1 MHDLLSFMPRPRMK
15 TRPPSTDIQHVVNA
29 LVNDVQVLVAHD
41 RGVVLRVLAQFAHEE
56 RLRLPRAEQKEH
68 EQPR

>member
-15 TRPPSTDIQHVVNA
+15 IRPSNDTRQLVNQ
-29 LVNDVQVLVAHD
+29 LVNDVQMLAAHD

-56 RLRLPRAEQKEH
+56 RIRLPRAEQQDQER
-68 EQPR
+68 PG